1 MGCGCKNRNGQTEN
15 NNNQLKLNKNI
26 TNQTIQESI
35 KKTLDLYYKKNKK

>member
-1 MGCGCKNRNGQTEN
+1 MGCGCKNRNGQEDK
-15 NNNQLKLNKNI
+15 NNQPRVVKNL